1 MAVIY
6 GQLHVD
12 EKYKATL
19 EPNLY
24 HKTPFADGRTF
35 TSKYEEGAAGG
46 IFVRKLG
53 TSAVEVGTP
62 GRDFVDEASRDDLIP
77 VVFNNNYQKSKKIYG
92 VQSAA
97 VSTPLANESLKVA
110 NEEVSESW
118 TLSGL
123 ACLINEGKAA
133 TATDAITAKNVK
145 QAVIAVR
152 KEIVAAKGSADVML
166 CSPEFVPQSNEFTNA
181 TGQVGKWLGLTVYEV
196 SALAETQ
203 GKYYDSANALK
214 TVPFAKVDFIM
225 YNHET
230 LSIIPNFS
238 VARIVDSENF
248 AGSKAQVELNSAF
261 KVTNEALVRVRKHV

>member
-1 MAVIY
+1 MAIIY

-62 GRDFVDEASRDDLIP
+62 GRDFVDEKTSDELIP

-92 VQSAA
+92 VQAAA
-97 VSTPLANESLKVA
+97 VSTPLANESLKIA
-110 NEEVSESW
+110 NEEVSEGW

-133 TATDAITAKNVK
+133 TATDA
-145 QAVIAVR
+145 
-152 KEIVAAKGSADVML
+152 
-166 CSPEFVPQSNEFTNA
+166 
-181 TGQVGKWLGLTVYEV
+181 
-196 SALAETQ
+196 
-203 GKYYDSANALK
+203 
-214 TVPFAKVDFIM
+214 
-225 YNHET
+225 
-230 LSIIPNFS
+230 LSLIHIYFNSFDLFLMEQKFK
-238 VARIVDSENF
+238 RIVEKLMQYDI
-248 AGSKAQVELNSAF
+248 
-261 KVTNEALVRVRKHV
+261 

>member
-6 GQLHVD
+6 GQIHVD

-35 TSKYEEGAAGG
+35 YIKIRKKVQQAESS
-46 IFVRKLG
+46 FRKLG

-77 VVFNNNYQKSKKIYG
+77 VVFNNNFQKSKKIYG
-92 VQSAA
+92 VQAAA

-123 ACLINEGKAA
+123 ACLINEGTAA
-133 TATDAITAKNVK
+133 TVTDAITAKTVK

-152 KEIVAAKGSADVML
+152 KEIVAAKGSADV
-166 CSPEFVPQSNEFTNA
+166 V
-181 TGQVGKWLGLTVYEV
+181 
-196 SALAETQ
+196 
-203 GKYYDSANALK
+203 
-214 TVPFAKVDFIM
+214 
-225 YNHET
+225 T
-230 LSIIPNFS
+230 LLS
-238 VARIVDSENF
+238 
-248 AGSKAQVELNSAF
+248 
-261 KVTNEALVRVRKHV
+261 

>member
-12 EKYKATL
+12 EKYKSTL

-77 VVFNNNYQKSKKIYG
+77 VVFNNNFQKSKKIYG
-92 VQSAA
+92 VQAAA

-123 ACLINEGKAA
+123 ACLINEGTAA
-133 TATDAITAKNVK
+133 TATDAITAKTVK

-152 KEIVAAKGSADVML
+152 KEIVAAKGSADVVL
-166 CSPEFVPQSNEFTNA
+166 CSPELYAAILEQAGSEFVPQSN
-181 TGQVGKWLGLTVYEV
+181 
-196 SALAETQ
+196 ETQ

-225 YNHET
+225 YNHEA

-261 KVTNEALVRVRKHV
+261 KVTNKALVRVRKHV